1 MRRWKIEKIKVRVDM
16 RMNTVKIYMSE
27 IDKRIGRHTDVL
39 ESKKYR
45 ESQRRNMMSWEE
57 WLEWMEFG
65 E

>member
-1 MRRWKIEKIKVRVDM
+1 MRRWKIEKLMFVNTGMNKVKRH
-16 RMNTVKIYMSE
+16 KEE
-27 IDKRIGRHTDVL
+27 IDKWIGIQTDVL
-39 ESKKYR
+39 KSKKYR